1 MHSDSVGFKGFAGLI
16 NRKIRQGTK
25 MTIGH
30 SLKVI
35 STAIVVAMCSIAVEA
50 QSEPEQLY
58 PRITSEVLPDLAAK
72 GNYNVGV
79 KTLDLVNP
87 GQLNPA
93 TQALEDRSIKVEVW
107 YPAAK
112 TAQVELTSY
121 TDETRSG
128 KKFTLQA
135 DAMREVAINDSE
147 SESYPLIVLSHG
159 YTGYRTIMFY
169 LGEHLASHGYIV
181 VGIDHTDSTNVDV
194 DFESAPFSGFFS
206 TLINRSRDQQFV
218 INYFN
223 GEDNFA
229 SKQLDEKSAGVIGYS
244 MGGYGAINTIGGCYA
259 FNEQATS
266 MLTGTQ
272 EPAQI
277 KQVQQLLNSCAGGQY
292 NDINVDQR
300 IKAMVALAPWGGQ
313 HAVFDERAMQGIS
326 VPSLYIAG
334 DLDDIS
340 GYEGIQKLYN
350 QTGSLDKYMLT
361 YKNARH
367 NIAPHPAPAI
377 AQSSSELDIGHY
389 YEPSWS
395 MRNINEI
402 NKHFVLA
409 MMDCHVKAVASQC
422 QYLDLPQNGDQKVV
436 DGKPLPQWHG
446 FDNRFST
453 GMDWQQAKSKDK

>member
-1 MHSDSVGFKGFAGLI
+1 MI
-16 NRKIRQGTK
+16 NRY
-25 MTIGH
+25 
-30 SLKVI
+30 SLKAI
-35 STAIVVAMCSIAVEA
+35 STGIIVAICSLAVEA
-50 QSEPEQLY
+50 QSQPEQQY
-58 PRITSEVLPDLAAK
+58 PPITSEVLPELATK
-72 GNYNVGV
+72 GSYNVGV

-87 GQLNPA
+87 AQFNPA
-93 TQALEDRSIKVEVW
+93 TQALEDRSLKVEVW

-112 TAQVELTSY
+112 TAKAAFTSY

-135 DAMREVAINDSE
+135 DAMRGVTIND

-159 YTGYRTIMFY
+159 YTGYRTIMYY

-181 VGIDHTDSTNVDV
+181 VGIDHTDSTNADV
-194 DFESAPFSGFFS
+194 DFKSAPFSGFFS

-223 GEDNFA
+223 EQDNFA
-229 SKQLDEKSAGVIGYS
+229 SKQLDDKNAAVIGYS

-259 FNEQATS
+259 FSDQATS
-266 MLTGTQ
+266 TFTGMK

-292 NDINVDQR
+292 NDVKVDQR

-313 HAVFDERAMQGIS
+313 HAVFDDEAMQGIS
-326 VPSLYIAG
+326 VPSLFIAG

-340 GYEGIQKLYN
+340 GYEGIKKLYN
-350 QTGSLDKYMLT
+350 QTGSQDKYMLT

-409 MMDCHVKAVASQC
+409 MMDCHVKAIESQC
-422 QYLDLPQNGDQKVV
+422 QYIDLPENGDQAVV
-436 DGKPLPQWHG
+436 DGKPLPQWYG

-453 GMDWQQAKSKDK
+453 GMDWQQARPQDK